1 MNTEKEIMQYFDDK
15 LAMALNSRM
24 AKLREEVNELTAAK
38 INIHLNTNEND
49 YTMKK
54 FLLKK
59 KKSRKIICEFDS
71 AEKAQVYV
79 IKLVRKNRTSIFDYS
94 IKEVEYEDSVCK
106 FPSYKTS
113 KEILGNDDSETSIKV
128 SKSNAKAFKFLNE
141 LITIA
146 KAWNKLDNFVPDFS
160 DKNQKRYIPRF
171 ILSNN
176 KIAYYDTF
184 CSYGICGYTN
194 LGAKAGLGYF
204 HSSLVVGHALADVG
218 FRSAFKTKERS
229 EQFGKLFIDLWNNFL
244 LFR

>member
-1 MNTEKEIMQYFDDK
+1 
-15 LAMALNSRM
+15 
-24 AKLREEVNELTAAK
+24 
-38 INIHLNTNEND
+38 
-49 YTMKK
+49 MKK

-59 KKSRKIICEFDS
+59 KKSRKIICEFYS

-106 FPSYKTS
+106 FPSYKAS

-128 SKSNAKAFKFLNE
+128 SKSNAKVFKFLDE

-160 DKNQKRYIPRF
+160 DKNQNRYIPRF

-176 KIAYYDTF
+176 KIAYYDTL
-184 CSYGICGYTN
+184 CSYGICGSVTYYE
-194 LGAKAGLGYF
+194 AAAGLGCFCSYG
-204 HSSLVVGHALADVG
+204 VVGNANASVG
-218 FRSAFKTKERS
+218 FRYAFKTKERS

-244 LFR
+244 LSNDK

>member
-1 MNTEKEIMQYFDDK
+1 
-15 LAMALNSRM
+15 
-24 AKLREEVNELTAAK
+24 
-38 INIHLNTNEND
+38 
-49 YTMKK
+49 MKK

-106 FPSYKTS
+106 FPSYKAL
-113 KEILGNDDSETSIKV
+113 KEILDNDDSETSIKV
-128 SKSNAKAFKFLNE
+128 SKSNAKVFKFLDE

-160 DKNQKRYIPRF
+160 DKNQNRYIPRF

-176 KIAYYDTF
+176 RITYYDTF
-184 CSYGICGYTN
+184 RSYGICGPAYN
-194 LGAKAGLGYF
+194 GASAGLGCFNFLYC
-204 HSSLVVGHALADVG
+204 SRCCRSTIG
-218 FRSAFKTKERS
+218 FLYAFKTKERS
-229 EQFGKLFIDLWNNFL
+229 EQFGKQFIALWNDFL
-244 LFR
+244 LSNDK

>member
-1 MNTEKEIMQYFDDK
+1 
-15 LAMALNSRM
+15 
-24 AKLREEVNELTAAK
+24 
-38 INIHLNTNEND
+38 
-49 YTMKK
+49 MKK

-94 IKEVEYEDSVCK
+94 IKEVEYEDSICK
-106 FPSYKTS
+106 FPNYEAS

-128 SKSNAKAFKFLNE
+128 SKSNAKVFKFLNE

-146 KAWNKLDNFVPDFS
+146 KAWNKLDNFVSDFS
-160 DKNQKRYIPRF
+160 DKNQSRYVPRF

-184 CSYGICGYTN
+184 CSYGNCGYAAD
-194 LGAKAGLGYF
+194 GAKASLGFFTSYN
-204 HSSLVVGHALADVG
+204 VVGAVATFG

-229 EQFGKLFIDLWNNFL
+229 EQFGKL
-244 LFR
+244 

>member
-1 MNTEKEIMQYFDDK
+1 
-15 LAMALNSRM
+15 
-24 AKLREEVNELTAAK
+24 
-38 INIHLNTNEND
+38 
-49 YTMKK
+49 MKK

-71 AEKAQVYV
+71 AEKAQAYV

-106 FPSYKTS
+106 FPSYKAS
-113 KEILGNDDSETSIKV
+113 KEILGDDYSETSIKI
-128 SKSNAKAFKFLNE
+128 SKSNAKIFKFLNK

-176 KIAYYDTF
+176 KIVYYDTF
-184 CSYGICGYTN
+184 CSYGICGYATD
-194 LGAKAGLGYF
+194 GARAGLGSF
-204 HSSLVVGHALADVG
+204 GSVGGVSGAYAAIG
-218 FRSAFKTKERS
+218 FRSAFKTKERA
-229 EQFGKLFIDLWNNFL
+229 EQFGKRFINLWNDFL
-244 LFR
+244 SSNNK

>member
-1 MNTEKEIMQYFDDK
+1 
-15 LAMALNSRM
+15 
-24 AKLREEVNELTAAK
+24 
-38 INIHLNTNEND
+38 
-49 YTMKK
+49 MKK

-106 FPSYKTS
+106 FPNYEAS

-128 SKSNAKAFKFLNE
+128 SKSNAKVFKFLNE

-171 ILSNN
+171 IISNN
-176 KIAYYDTF
+176 RITYYDTF
-184 CSYGICGYTN
+184 RSYGICGFAPY
-194 LGAKAGLGYF
+194 GASVGLGCFVSYDGIG
-204 HSSLVVGHALADVG
+204 SAAAAVG
-218 FRSAFKTKERS
+218 FRYAFKTRERA
-229 EQFGKLFIDLWNNFL
+229 EQFGKQFIALWNDFL
-244 LFR
+244 LSNDK